1 MTPNSP
7 IITSLESLRRLKQ
20 MRYNPMRSLKP
31 AMLANALESFDIG
44 YLREGAILFEAI
56 ADKDDTIKSVKP
68 KREKEVS
75 QLDKQVVALPR
86 TGDAG
91 EAQRQVLDDF
101 WSNVRAV
108 NAYDRNE
115 KGGFRRLVKQMM
127 ASVSY
132 RYAVHHIV
140 WRPTRDGLRATFE
153 FVPLWLFENR
163 TGTLRYLRDPF
174 AQDGELLNPDE
185 WMVTQGDGLM
195 ISCSIGYLAKRSAFN
210 DWLIFSEKFSVPGVL
225 GRTSAKKDSPEGL
238 AMRQAVKSFGH
249 DWVGVIYGDDGTHE
263 KPIDII
269 QASGNPSGM
278 PMPAVVER
286 VDRKF
291 AALYRGADLST
302 MSAGS
307 GEGSGASLQG
317 KETRILLADDAETI
331 NETLA
336 EVSRMVIEWHFG
348 RGVEPLAAVQLMVPT
363 DEDEKFYL
371 ESVTALKGMGV
382 RISKDAVLDRLG
394 IQEADEGEAALGD
407 AVPPATNG
415 TDEINAYNPLQARN
429 PAGAHGGGR
438 WTRDPSTAVE
448 RKARRGK
455 MRPATAD
462 DRKRFGIPPAYT
474 DAMVTDDPAA
484 ELLATA
490 RTANKKKVS
499 YYSKEYKDS
508 QVAAKFSR
516 VAALHENMP
525 QLQARI
531 DRDIMSGGPDSD
543 QALKLRMV
551 SITGMRNG
559 GDDGGGKVEAFGV
572 SNLLTSHAK
581 VTGSHIALD
590 FIGKKGVRQ
599 IHSLDDSQI
608 ARHILKRQAE
618 GGGRI
623 FAGNSDKTF
632 GYLTKISGGKFKV
645 HDFRTWNATML
656 GAATAEK
663 IAKRGELPTNDKEF
677 AAFQKR
683 VSKVVARQLGNTP
696 AMALRAYIHPLVF
709 EDYRPE
715 PASTALTA

>member
-20 MRYNPMRSLKP
+20 QRYNPMRSLKP
-31 AMLANALESFDIG
+31 AMLATALESFDIG
-44 YLREGAILFEAI
+44 YLREAAILFEAI
-56 ADKDDTIKSVKP
+56 AERDDTIKSVKP

-91 EAQRQVLDDF
+91 EAHRQVLDDF

-195 ISCSIGYLAKRSAFN
+195 IACSIGYLAKRSAFN

-238 AMRQAVKSFGH
+238 AMRQAVQSFGH

-348 RGVEPLAAVQLMVPT
+348 RGTEPLAAVQLMVPT

-371 ESVTALKGMGV
+371 ESVTSLKGMGV
-382 RISKDAVLDRLG
+382 RISKDAVLARLG
-394 IQEADEGEAALGD
+394 IQEADETEAALGD
-407 AVPPATNG
+407 QRPDTRVQSPEAGVRIPEELANSEDPPAEDPAMQALRAALAKDLQPLGDALFAAWQTGDLPAMTAALKKISRNMPALAG
-415 TDEINAYNPLQARN
+415 DAANLSDELAKSMADAYL
-429 PAGAHGGGR
+429 GGGEDVANAGYNQQQPR
-438 WTRDPSTAVE
+438 L
-448 RKARRGK
+448 RGK
-455 MRPATAD
+455 WS
-462 DRKRFGIPPAYT
+462 G
-474 DAMVTDDPAA
+474 
-484 ELLATA
+484 
-490 RTANKKKVS
+490 
-499 YYSKEYKDS
+499 
-508 QVAAKFSR
+508 FS
-516 VAALHENMP
+516 
-525 QLQARI
+525 
-531 DRDIMSGGPDSD
+531 
-543 QALKLRMV
+543 
-551 SITGMRNG
+551 
-559 GDDGGGKVEAFGV
+559 
-572 SNLLTSHAK
+572 
-581 VTGSHIALD
+581 
-590 FIGKKGVRQ
+590 
-599 IHSLDDSQI
+599 
-608 ARHILKRQAE
+608 E
-618 GGGRI
+618 GGG
-623 FAGNSDKTF
+623 G
-632 GYLTKISGGKFKV
+632 V
-645 HDFRTWNATML
+645 TMSQADQEGVL
-656 GAATAEK
+656 IGVMADAQ
-663 IAKRGELPTNDKEF
+663 AKRNSKVKPFGLVSPKAVQLAAGAGSDLTGLVKVVDAGHVRHMDGEHGVSETRASQRPVTPSDFLKLPAVLDDPDSVTAGDILSRDG
-677 AAFQKR
+677 QKR
-683 VSKVVARQLGNTP
+683 LLFKKRIDGQFVATVEVRP
-696 AMALRAYIHPLVF
+696 AKSHLAFISMRIHQ
-709 EDYRPE
+709 
-715 PASTALTA
+715 